1 MSMPHRSTQRDDVS
15 TSSMPRRAF
24 QQLGVTTA
32 ASITA
37 SIAGPRACAAEP
49 PVTQGRA
56 QACVLLWMGGGMCH
70 VDTLDPKR
78 VGDPKSN
85 KAGSAYPSIPT
96 AIAGVEVCQHMT
108 RTANL
113 LDRGVLLRS
122 LSHPLKVDHADST
135 NLMKTGRTPS
145 GTIVYPSL
153 GSLISHQRG
162 RRADDVPP
170 YIVMGYPNVTRGP
183 GFLGSRHGY
192 LYLTDAESGPTG
204 LQRPFDVNPVRQQRR
219 SQLLNLLRRNALDRA
234 NGDATIANYDAAIG
248 DAQKLISGSFSRI
261 FDLKAER
268 DETRQRYGSPFGQRC
283 LLARRLIESGARF
296 VEVAY
301 DLNFKN
307 GTGWDTHR
315 HGQEHQHLLIEDLD
329 QALSALITD
338 VELRGLLDET
348 LIVVATEFG
357 RPPEFD
363 GQGGRG
369 HQSVAFSA
377 ALFGGGLA
385 TGQIIG
391 TTDELGRTVVDRRIS
406 VPDFTRRF
414 SQLFALT
421 PRHSYTTASDQF
433 RSLITGRSFPSCFR
447 SHVQFNAERV
457 RWRKVVLEP
466 DYPSECGFLFRF
478 DIVIYQMNAVNCSSA

>member
-1 MSMPHRSTQRDDVS
+1 MSLRDQSSRRERVSGSTIS
-15 TSSMPRRAF
+15 RREF
-24 QQLGVTTA
+24 HQLGAATA
-32 ASITA
+32 ASMTA
-37 SIAGPRACAAEP
+37 LPASSVAFAAEP
-49 PVTQGRA
+49 PVTRGRA
-56 QACVLLWMGGGMCH
+56 QACVLLWLGGGMCH

-78 VGDPKSN
+78 VGDPKLN

-96 AIAGVEVCQHMT
+96 AIAGVEVSQHLAH
-108 RTANL
+108 TARL

-122 LSHPLKVDHADST
+122 MTHALKVDHADST
-135 NLMKTGRTPS
+135 NLVKTGRMPS
-145 GTIVYPSL
+145 GTVVYPSL
-153 GSLISHQRG
+153 GSVISHQRG

-204 LQRPFDVNPVRQQRR
+204 LQRPFDVDPARQYRR
-219 SQLLNLLRRNALDRA
+219 AELLDLLRSSALDRSKR
-234 NGDATIANYDAAIG
+234 DATIASYDAAID
-248 DAQKLISGSFSRI
+248 DAQKLMNGSFSKV

-268 DETRQRYGSPFGQRC
+268 DETRLRYGSPFGQRC

-329 QALSALITD
+329 QSLSALITD
-338 VELRGLLDET
+338 LEWRGLLDET
-348 LIVVATEFG
+348 LIIVATEFG

-369 HQSVAFSA
+369 HQSAAFSA
-377 ALFGGGLA
+377 ALFGGGLKA
-385 TGQIIG
+385 GQVIG
-391 TTDELGRTVVDRRIS
+391 TTDELGRTVVDRPIS
-406 VPDFTRRF
+406 VPDFHATI
-414 SQLFALT
+414 LT
-421 PRHSYTTASDQF
+421 VLGIDPAAELYDGERPIP
-433 RSLITGRSFPSCFR
+433 ITDHGQTIR
-447 SHVQFNAERV
+447 E
-457 RWRKVVLEP
+457 L
-466 DYPSECGFLFRF
+466 L
-478 DIVIYQMNAVNCSSA
+478 

>member
-1 MSMPHRSTQRDDVS
+1 VGTDQQPRICGDSMSRPQRSAKQVGMA
-15 TSSMPRRAF
+15 SSAMPRREF
-24 QQLGVTTA
+24 HRLGVMSA
-32 ASITA
+32 AAATG
-37 SIAGPRACAAEP
+37 AGAGSKSVAADLP
-49 PVTQGRA
+49 TVRGRA
-56 QACVLLWMGGGMCH
+56 QACVLLWLGGGMCH

-78 VGDPKSN
+78 VGDPKLN
-85 KAGSAYPSIPT
+85 KSGSAYPSIAT
-96 AIAGVEVCQHMT
+96 AIPGVRVCQHLT
-108 RTANL
+108 RTAKL

-122 LSHPLKVDHADST
+122 LTHPLKVDHADST

-153 GSLISHQRG
+153 GSLVSYQRG
-162 RRADDVPP
+162 PRADDVPP

-183 GFLGSRHGY
+183 GFLGSKYGY

-204 LQRPFDVNPVRQQRR
+204 LQRPFDVDSGRQQRR
-219 SQLLNLLRRNALDRA
+219 SQLLNLLRRNALDRGD
-234 NGDATIANYDAAIG
+234 GDATIANYNAAIE
-248 DAQKLISGSFSRI
+248 DAQKLMSGSFSRV

-283 LLARRLIESGARF
+283 LLARRLIESGTRF

-329 QALSALITD
+329 QSLSALITD
-338 VELRGLLDET
+338 LELRGLLDET

-369 HQSVAFSA
+369 HQSAAFSA
-377 ALFGGGLA
+377 ALLGGGLNS
-385 TGQIIG
+385 GQVIG
-391 TTDELGRTVVDRRIS
+391 TTDELGHSVVDRPIS
-406 VPDFTRRF
+406 VPDFHATILTALGIDPATELYDGDRPIPITDHGQVIRELF
-414 SQLFALT
+414 S
-421 PRHSYTTASDQF
+421 
-433 RSLITGRSFPSCFR
+433 
-447 SHVQFNAERV
+447 
-457 RWRKVVLEP
+457 
-466 DYPSECGFLFRF
+466 
-478 DIVIYQMNAVNCSSA
+478 

>member
-1 MSMPHRSTQRDDVS
+1 MILRDS
-15 TSSMPRRAF
+15 NSRRGSHPGSAISRRAF
-24 QQLGVTTA
+24 QQLGAATA
-32 ASITA
+32 ASM
-37 SIAGPRACAAEP
+37 AGTMAIDQSVAAEP
-49 PVTQGRA
+49 PMTHGRA
-56 QACVLLWMGGGMCH
+56 QACVLLWLGGGMCH

-96 AIAGVEVCQHMT
+96 AIAGVEVCQHLA
-108 RTANL
+108 RTARL
-113 LDRGVLLRS
+113 MDRGVLLRS
-122 LSHPLKVDHADST
+122 MTHPLKVDHANST

-145 GTIVYPSL
+145 GTVVYPSL

-183 GFLGSRHGY
+183 GFLGSQHGY

-204 LQRPFDVNPVRQQRR
+204 LQRPFDIDSPRQHRR
-219 SQLLNLLRRNALDRA
+219 SELLGLLRRSALNRSS
-234 NGDATIANYDAAIG
+234 GDATIASYDAAIE
-248 DAQKLISGSFSRI
+248 DAQKMMKGAFAKV
-261 FDLKAER
+261 FDLNAER
-268 DETRQRYGSPFGQRC
+268 DETRLRYGSPFGQRC

-329 QALSALITD
+329 QSLSALITD
-338 VELRGLLDET
+338 LELRGLLDET
-348 LIVVATEFG
+348 LIIVATEFG

-369 HQSVAFSA
+369 HQSAAFST
-377 ALFGGGLA
+377 ALFGGGLS
-385 TGQIIG
+385 TGQAIG
-391 TTDELGRTVVDRRIS
+391 TTDELGRQVVDRPIS
-406 VPDFTRRF
+406 VPDFHATILSTLGIDPATELYDGDRPIPITDHGKIIRELF
-414 SQLFALT
+414 S
-421 PRHSYTTASDQF
+421 
-433 RSLITGRSFPSCFR
+433 
-447 SHVQFNAERV
+447 
-457 RWRKVVLEP
+457 
-466 DYPSECGFLFRF
+466 
-478 DIVIYQMNAVNCSSA
+478 

>member
-1 MSMPHRSTQRDDVS
+1 MILPDSEN
-15 TSSMPRRAF
+15 RRAAACRSAVSRRGF
-24 QQLGVTTA
+24 HQLGVTAA
-32 ASITA
+32 ASTVA
-37 SIAGPRACAAEP
+37 SL
-49 PVTQGRA
+49 PVGRGLASELPTTRGRA

-78 VGDPKSN
+78 MGDPKSN
-85 KAGSAYPSIPT
+85 KAGSAYSSIST
-96 AIAGVEVCQHMT
+96 AISGVDVCQHLP
-108 RTANL
+108 RTASL
-113 LDRGVLLRS
+113 LEHGVLLRS
-122 LSHPLKVDHADST
+122 LTHPLKVDHADST
-135 NLMKTGRTPS
+135 NLVKTGRTPS
-145 GTIVYPSL
+145 GTVVYPSL

-183 GFLGSRHGY
+183 GFLGSKHGY
-192 LYLTDAESGPTG
+192 LYLTDAEKGPTG
-204 LQRPFDVNPVRQQRR
+204 LQHPFDVEPGRQRRR
-219 SQLLNLLRRNALDRA
+219 SQLLDLLRTSAFDRSH
-234 NGDATIANYDAAIG
+234 GDATIANYDAAIE
-248 DAQKLISGSFSRI
+248 DAQKLMSGSFSRV

-329 QALSALITD
+329 QSLSALVTEL
-338 VELRGLLDET
+338 ELRGLLDET

-369 HQSVAFSA
+369 HQSAAFSA

-385 TGQIIG
+385 TGQVIG
-391 TTDELGRTVVDRRIS
+391 TTDELGRAVVDRPIS
-406 VPDFTRRF
+406 VPDFHATILTALGIDPATELYDGDRPIPITDHGQVIRELF
-414 SQLFALT
+414 S
-421 PRHSYTTASDQF
+421 
-433 RSLITGRSFPSCFR
+433 
-447 SHVQFNAERV
+447 
-457 RWRKVVLEP
+457 
-466 DYPSECGFLFRF
+466 
-478 DIVIYQMNAVNCSSA
+478 